1 MAHALKVLMDVDG
14 VLFVVVGLV
23 VLAMPNPQ
31 PALSR
36 PLDPAALRPFE
47 DTRRL
52 LAAMFLGSG
61 LVVLVVGLAVTEPR
75 ALLWVSRARL
85 AAFAVVAAVNVSQLR
100 RSDWKRPPL
109 VVLLCVWLVLGALYA
124 VLGGSMTSA

>member
-1 MAHALKVLMDVDG
+1 MTHALKLLMDADG
-14 VLFVVVGLV
+14 VLFVAIGLV
-23 VLAMPNPQ
+23 VLAKPNPQ

-61 LVVLVVGLAVTEPR
+61 LLVLIVGLAVAEPR
-75 ALLWVSRARL
+75 TLLWVSGARL
-85 AAFAVVAAVNVSQLR
+85 VSFAVVAAVNVSQLR
-100 RSDWKRPPL
+100 RRDWKRPPL
-109 VVLLCVWLVLGALYA
+109 VFLLGTWLVIGALYA
-124 VLGGSMTSA
+124 VLGSRAV

>member
-1 MAHALKVLMDVDG
+1 MDVDG
-14 VLFVVVGLV
+14 ALFVAIGLL
-23 VLAMPNPQ
+23 VLATPNPQ

-61 LVVLVVGLAVTEPR
+61 LLVLIVGLGVTEPR
-75 ALLWVSRARL
+75 TLRWVSGARL
-85 AAFAVVAAVNVSQLR
+85 VSFAVVAAVNVSQVR
-100 RSDWKRPPL
+100 RRDWKRPPL
-109 VVLLCVWLVLGALYA
+109 VFLLGTWLVLGALYVFLGSR
-124 VLGGSMTSA
+124 VL